1 MAQSITLKDIVA
13 LDSEEERIELLMQGL
28 NDRQRECAMTL
39 NGPIAAI
46 AGPGAGKTKTLIV
59 RTAHLLVKDVPAT
72 SIMLVTFTNKGADE
86 IKERLELMVGDV
98 AQYITAG
105 TFHSIIYKV
114 ILKANA
120 NHPYLESL
128 KLDFNECTI
137 LDESESKTLF
147 EEAIKL
153 LDKDSQDMID
163 EKRWEKRIE
172 EQMASARAKG
182 HTADSYARE
191 MIGFGDAGDALFRL
205 TKDVWDRY
213 TELCRGANGID
224 FDDILVVA
232 NQLLLRDPQL
242 GRELAERYRYMM
254 LDEYQ
259 DTNPVQMKI
268 MDQIAKH
275 HENILVVGDEKQ
287 SIYGFRGADIKVILT
302 FMKRYRNA
310 IKIDMNINYR
320 STPAILK
327 ASNVLAACMQQK
339 LSEGS
344 VFKDHDH
351 YPEGAPVSIVAFES
365 DLQEADVIARAIK
378 RDLANG
384 IPGRE
389 IAILYHSRQAK
400 PLLEQALV
408 QNAINYQVVGDIG
421 FYQRAE
427 VKNAIAMLRF
437 TFRPW
442 DSMAACRLL
451 KCTSFGVS
459 DKSAKKAMAQGKT
472 AHAYLVEMAAKTN
485 AKKEPSAVALKLA
498 PLLDSMLTIRKLV
511 AYGEQLDY
519 VRSGVE
525 RLWETYLGPGVRRA
539 AAQKDTMDLDEA
551 IENSL
556 QNVSFLLNRF
566 FAELEEGRK
575 PEDILEELSM
585 LGDMSRQSE
594 ADQLQTIRIM
604 TIHAS
609 KGMEM
614 GHVYLPAL
622 DFDTSPGEKE
632 SDLDVLEEKRRV
644 LYVGMTR
651 AKWKLGMS
659 FAKTKRKF
667 GQRISTTISPYLREV
682 CLGLGRQPFTYKPPQ
697 QDPGPGR

>member
-1 MAQSITLKDIVA
+1 MAQAITLKDIVA
-13 LDSEEERIELLMQGL
+13 LDSEEDRIELLMQGL
-28 NDRQRECAMTL
+28 NERQRQCAMTL
-39 NGPIAAI
+39 NGAVAAI

-59 RTAHLLVKDVPAT
+59 RTAHLLIKEVPAT
-72 SIMLVTFTNKGADE
+72 SIMLVTFTNKGSDE
-86 IKERLELMVGDV
+86 IKERLETMVGDV

-120 NHPYLESL
+120 NHPYLESIGI
-128 KLDFNECTI
+128 DFNECTI
-137 LDESESKTLF
+137 FDESESSSLF
-147 EEAIKL
+147 EEAIKQ
-153 LDKDSQDMID
+153 LDKDTQEMID
-163 EKRWEKRIE
+163 EKRWVKKIE
-172 EQMASARAKG
+172 EQMAAARAKG
-182 HTADSYARE
+182 HTAETYARE
-191 MIGFGDAGDALFRL
+191 MIGFGDPSDVLYRV
-205 TKDVWDRY
+205 TKDAWDQY
-213 TELCRGANGID
+213 TLLCRSANGID

-232 NQLLLRDPQL
+232 NQLMMRDPRL
-242 GRELAERYRYMM
+242 GQELAERYRYMM

-259 DTNPVQMKI
+259 DTNPVQMRI

-287 SIYGFRGADIKVILT
+287 SIYGFRGADIQVILT
-302 FMKRYRNA
+302 FMQRYRKA
-310 IKIDMNINYR
+310 VKIDMNINYR

-327 ASNVLAACMQQK
+327 AANVVAARMNQK
-339 LSEGS
+339 LSDGA
-344 VFKDHDH
+344 VYKDHDQ

-365 DLQEADVIARAIK
+365 DKQEADVIARGIK

-384 IPGRE
+384 IPGKE

-400 PLLEQALV
+400 PAIEQALV
-408 QNAINYQVVGDIG
+408 QNAINYTVVGDIG

-472 AHAYLVEMAAKTN
+472 AHAYLVELAAKTN
-485 AKKEPSAVALKLA
+485 AKKEPTAVALKLA
-498 PLLDSMLTIRKLV
+498 PLLDSMLSIRKLV
-511 AYGEQLDY
+511 AYGEHVDY

-525 RLWETYLGPGVRRA
+525 RLWETYLGPGVRRV
-539 AAQKDTMDLDEA
+539 AAQKDNVPLDDA
-551 IENSL
+551 IANAL
-556 QNVSFLLNRF
+556 QNVAFLLDRF
-566 FAELEEGRK
+566 FRELEEGRK

-585 LGDMSRQSE
+585 LGDMSRQTE

-614 GHVYLPAL
+614 EHVYLPAL
-622 DFDTSPGEKE
+622 DKDTTPGEKE
-632 SDLDVLEEKRRV
+632 MDNDVLEEKRRV

-651 AKWKLGMS
+651 AKHKLVMS
-659 FAKTKRKF
+659 YAKTKRKF
-667 GQRISTTISPYLREV
+667 GQLIVTEISPYLKEV
-682 CLGLGRQPFTYKPPQ
+682 HMGLGKTPFNYKAPQ
-697 QDPGPGR
+697 QDGPSR

>member
-1 MAQSITLKDIVA
+1 MAQAITLKDIVA
-13 LDSEEERIELLMQGL
+13 LDSEEDRIELLMQGL
-28 NDRQRECAMTL
+28 NEKQRECAMTL
-39 NGPIAAI
+39 TGAVAAI

-59 RTAHLLVKDVPAT
+59 RTAHLLVKEVPAT
-72 SIMLVTFTNKGADE
+72 SIMLVTFTNKGSDE

-120 NHPYLESL
+120 SHPYLASIGI
-128 KLDFNECTI
+128 DFNECTI
-137 LDESESKTLF
+137 FDDSESTALF
-147 EEAIKL
+147 EEAIKQ

-163 EKRWEKRIE
+163 EKRWAKKIE
-172 EQMASARAKG
+172 EQMAAARAKG
-182 HTADSYARE
+182 HTAETYARE
-191 MIGFGDAGDALFRL
+191 MIGFGDPGEVLFRL
-205 TKDVWDRY
+205 TKDVWDHY
-213 TELCRGANGID
+213 STLCRAANGID
-224 FDDILVVA
+224 FDDILVIA
-232 NQLLLRDPQL
+232 NQLMIRDPEL
-242 GRELAERYRYMM
+242 GRELAERYRYLM

-287 SIYGFRGADIKVILT
+287 SIYGFRGADIKVILG
-302 FMKRYRNA
+302 FKQRYPSSK
-310 IKIDMNINYR
+310 KIEMNINYR

-327 ASNVLAACMQQK
+327 ASNVLAGCMKQK
-339 LSEGS
+339 ISEGS
-344 VFKDHDH
+344 VIKDHDQ

-384 IPGRE
+384 IPGKE

-400 PLLEQALV
+400 PVIEQALV

-442 DSMAACRLL
+442 DSMAACRVL

-459 DKSAKKAMAQGKT
+459 DKSAKKAMAEGKT

-498 PLLDSMLTIRKLV
+498 PLLDAMLSIRKLV
-511 AYGEQLDY
+511 AYGEHVDY

-539 AAQKDTMDLDEA
+539 AAQKDNMDLDDA
-551 IENSL
+551 IANSL
-556 QNVSFLLNRF
+556 QNVAFLLDRF
-566 FAELEEGRK
+566 FKELEEGRK

-585 LGDMSRQSE
+585 LGDMSRQTE

-622 DFDTSPGEKE
+622 DRDTTPGEKE
-632 SDLDVLEEKRRV
+632 EDLDVLEEKRRV

-667 GQRISTTISPYLREV
+667 GQRISTEISPYLKEV
-682 CLGLGRQPFTYKPPQ
+682 AMGLGKQPFNYKAPEGSTPH
-697 QDPGPGR
+697 R